1 LLLANSFI
9 YASSTLTLTV
19 TTDKPSYYIGE
30 EVYICGNLTIDN
42 TTIHDGLIGLEVNNP
57 SGVIVVR
64 TRPTGTNLS
73 QNWLIELIDVT
84 PCDQYGNPKANFT
97 KKTLAYFNTTV
108 KNNDIEMRNA
118 LVTVNIYDISRSP
131 IGVASFEGVIKEN
144 TTISI
149 IMSIP
154 IPQTAE
160 TGNATA
166 YANAY
171 SGWPRIG
178 GKPYCPEKSKQFNI
192 TDGTPKTGSE
202 PKEQTIQGNY
212 NTTFK
217 LSFYEPIGAYTIHVT
232 SMYQGLTA
240 INRTTFEVKVLGD
253 ASGDGRVGTVDLSM
267 LGKAWDTSEADPVN
281 ELLGTVWNENCDF
294 NADKRIGTAD
304 LSILGKYWGYSG
316 S

>member
-1 LLLANSFI
+1 LLLTILSLLLFSPLTH
-9 YASSTLTLTV
+9 ASSTLTLTV
-19 TTDKPSYYIGE
+19 TTDKPSYFIGE

-42 TTIHDGLIGLEVNNP
+42 TTINDGLIGLEVNNP
-57 SGVIVVR
+57 NGVIVVR
-64 TRPTGTNLS
+64 TRPAGTNLS
-73 QNWLIELIDVT
+73 QNWLVELIDVT
-84 PCDQYGNPKANFT
+84 PCDQYGNPKTNFT
-97 KKTLAYFNTTV
+97 KKTLAYFNATV

-192 TDGTPKTGSE
+192 TDGAPKTDLE

-217 LSFYEPIGAYTIHVT
+217 ISFYEPIGTYTVHV
-232 SMYQGLTA
+232 SAIYQGLPV
-240 INRTTFEVKVLGD
+240 INSTTFNVNVLGD
-253 ASGDGRVGTVDLSM
+253 ATGDGVVDAKDLRALMQSWPP
-267 LGKAWDTSEADPVN
+267 APYN
-281 ELLGTVWNENCDF
+281 PNCDF
-294 NADKRIGTAD
+294 NADGVIDGKD
-304 LSILGKYWGYSG
+304 LRTLGLYWGYGTS
-316 S
+316 